1 MMIKRKVIDKVD
13 FFVILRYI
21 FYVKKAYLYY
31 TLFFIFSITL
41 IFGFKLFASEKT
53 KTSSPEFLANQNFIF
68 SDISYSMKNIFGS
81 NTTDLDFLKSEPEL
95 LWIFKN
101 SYPNI
106 SFQSTFDFEQ
116 KDWKIEIS
124 QNDKSITLYWANGKF
139 LPQKELYRKDLYSSF
154 LYSYPKEVPDPKD
167 FTEEDIKHI
176 KEYTSTDNRSESLGT
191 AQFLYNFIYDVEN
204 RVKTESHIKGHSFL
218 KKRTNAHQY
227 IHGKLDLVQADIYEA
242 AKSDAEV
249 QSFLDKL
256 DSADSYA
263 WRSISDSGN
272 RSFHSMGLA
281 IDVLPK
287 GWGQKNLYWAWRR
300 DIDPQNWM
308 LLDLD
313 RRWMPPAK
321 VIEIFEKHGFIWG
334 GKWII
339 WDNMHFEYRPEV
351 ILYNNLGFVD

>member
-1 MMIKRKVIDKVD
+1 MNIKRKVIDKVD
-13 FFVILRYI
+13 FFVISRYI

-31 TLFFIFSITL
+31 ILFFIFSITL
-41 IFGFKLFASEKT
+41 IFGFKIFASEETENKT
-53 KTSSPEFLANQNFIF
+53 ISVEFSKNQVSIF
-68 SDISYSMKNIFGS
+68 SDISYSMKKFFGL
-81 NTTDLDFLKSEPEL
+81 NSEPDL
-95 LWIFKN
+95 LWIFKE

-106 SFQSTFDFEQ
+106 TFRSIFDFEK
-116 KDWKIEIS
+116 KDWKIVIS
-124 QNDKSITLYWANGKF
+124 QNEKSITLYWADGKF
-139 LPQKELYRKDLYSSF
+139 LPVEELYRKDLYSTF
-154 LYSYPKEVPDPKD
+154 LYSYPKEVPNPKD

-191 AQFLYNFIYDVEN
+191 AQFLYNFIYDVET
-204 RVKTESHIKGHSFL
+204 RGKTEAHIKGHSFL
-218 KKRTNAHQY
+218 KKRTNAHQF